1 VEEAALFY
9 CFVPV
14 FDVSYIRGYHSRK
27 LVGHLL
33 SGGTEMKK
41 FLLAILIL
49 LIAGLA
55 YLYLNKDKIARVAI
69 EKSIPLIE
77 TSLLEN
83 LPADVNKED
92 VKEVFNRIDAR
103 VKEGKIDIMQMQT
116 LLEKFREALKDQKVD
131 EAEFHQVFAEIKK
144 LAGD

>member
-1 VEEAALFY
+1 
-9 CFVPV
+9 
-14 FDVSYIRGYHSRK
+14 
-27 LVGHLL
+27 
-33 SGGTEMKK
+33 MKK

-92 VKEVFNRIDAR
+92 VKEVLT
-103 VKEGKIDIMQMQT
+103 GST
-116 LLEKFREALKDQKVD
+116 P
-131 EAEFHQVFAEIKK
+131 
-144 LAGD
+144 G